1 MIILTKI
8 DFFHPA
14 FWSKM
19 TVFKQNKHFFGG
31 EGLLLHFTSKN
42 HLVEQF
48 FLPNL
53 QNIKAKISIRNRH
66 FQVIIYSFKIG
77 RFLLMGW
84 KLKFWFLSNLFIGY
98 KLYDR
103 SFWRQWE
110 VVPSKYFLDEPIKEH
125 LEPPPS
131 KMKKEMKTEDE
142 SSSSSGLNIPT
153 AESPKEILE
162 RISRHCSCTVCL
174 DIPRVS
180 LWQCKNGHLMCATC
194 LSHLIAD
201 ARLKDEISRHGFD
214 QSKVSKMDPNANG
227 IKTHKSCP
235 NCRCDISWERCVRNL
250 AAEKAVGELPTQCLY
265 CLEEYFTQ
273 WVIHTKCDVIVTSST
288 CRESI

>member
-1 MIILTKI
+1 M
-8 DFFHPA
+8 
-14 FWSKM
+14 
-19 TVFKQNKHFFGG
+19 
-31 EGLLLHFTSKN
+31 
-42 HLVEQF
+42 
-48 FLPNL
+48 
-53 QNIKAKISIRNRH
+53 
-66 FQVIIYSFKIG
+66 
-77 RFLLMGW
+77 
-84 KLKFWFLSNLFIGY
+84 GY

-103 SFWRQWE
+103 SFWRYWE

-201 ARLKDEISRHGFD
+201 ARLKDEISRYGFD
-214 QSKVSKMDPNANG
+214 QSERPKMLL
-227 IKTHKSCP
+227 K
-235 NCRCDISWERCVRNL
+235 
-250 AAEKAVGELPTQCLY
+250 
-265 CLEEYFTQ
+265 
-273 WVIHTKCDVIVTSST
+273 
-288 CRESI
+288 